1 MNSLNATKEN
11 YEATNNSFFKRF
23 INHFHPKNFTY
34 LTVLE
39 IIAFILLIIFLT
51 PFYLVII
58 NSSKTIN
65 ALTENPLSWPSN
77 WVILFDNIKY
87 ILGNDSLG
95 YGRAFISSIIIT
107 TSSLLLIGIGSA
119 MAAWVLV
126 RTKTKLSFF
135 IFMLIISGLVIP
147 FQVVMLPL
155 VRLMAKI
162 SEVTGLPMR
171 DTYHAII
178 LAYMGFGAPLSVF
191 LFHGF
196 IKSIP
201 MDVEEAAIIDG
212 CSKPQV
218 FFKVVLPILKPIFVT
233 LLILNGMWIWN
244 DYLLPL
250 LIIGSNGDTQ
260 TIPLAISSF
269 QGTYSVAWDLMLTS
283 VLLAALPVILLFLFA
298 QKYIIKGM
306 TSGAIK

>member
-1 MNSLNATKEN
+1 MASIMTNEPIKSTKYPWYKRLINSL
-11 YEATNNSFFKRF
+11 
-23 INHFHPKNFTY
+23 HPKHFSY

-39 IIAFILLIIFLT
+39 FVAFALLVIFLI

-58 NSSKTIN
+58 NSSKTIS
-65 ALTENPLSWPSN
+65 ALTDNPISWPSN
-77 WVILFDNIKY
+77 WMILIDNIKY
-87 ILGNDSLG
+87 ILGNDTLG
-95 YGRAFISSIIIT
+95 YGRAFVSSIIIT
-107 TSSLLLIGIGSA
+107 SSSLILIGIGSA

-126 RTKTKLSFF
+126 RTKTKLSFI
-135 IFMLIISGLVIP
+135 IFMGIISGLVIP

-155 VRLMAKI
+155 VRILSTI
-162 SEVTGLPMR
+162 TEITGIPMR
-171 DTYHAII
+171 DTYHAMI
-178 LAYMGFGAPLSVF
+178 LAYMGFGAPLSIF

-196 IKSIP
+196 IKSVPI
-201 MDVEEAAIIDG
+201 DIEEAAIIDG

-260 TIPLAISSF
+260 TIPLAISTF

-283 VLLAALPVILLFLFA
+283 VLLAALPVIILFLFA

>member
-1 MNSLNATKEN
+1 MSTLKTVK
-11 YEATNNSFFKRF
+11 TNRPSTMERLKNRFNVRNFSF
-23 INHFHPKNFTY
+23 IV
-34 LTVLE
+34 VLE
-39 IIAFILLIIFLT
+39 IVAFILLIIFLI

-58 NSSKTIN
+58 NSSKTTV
-65 ALTENPLSWPSN
+65 ALTADPLSWPSN
-77 WVILFDNIKY
+77 WMLLFDNIKY
-87 ILGNDSLG
+87 ILGNDTLG
-95 YGRAFISSIIIT
+95 YGKAFIHSIIIT
-107 TSSLLLIGIGSA
+107 SSSLVLIGVGSG

-155 VRLMAKI
+155 VRLLSLI
-162 SEVTGLPMR
+162 SDFTNIPMR

-201 MDVEEAAIIDG
+201 MDIEEAAIIDG

-250 LIIGSNGDTQ
+250 LIIGSNGENTI
-260 TIPLAISSF
+260 TIPLAISTF

-283 VLLAALPVILLFLFA
+283 VLLAALPVIILFIFA

>member
-1 MNSLNATKEN
+1 MERLKNRFNVRN
-11 YEATNNSFFKRF
+11 FSF
-23 INHFHPKNFTY
+23 IV
-34 LTVLE
+34 VLE
-39 IIAFILLIIFLT
+39 IVAFILLIIFLI

-58 NSSKTIN
+58 NSSKTTV
-65 ALTENPLSWPSN
+65 ALTADPLSWPSN
-77 WVILFDNIKY
+77 WMLLFDNIKY
-87 ILGNDSLG
+87 ILGNDTLG
-95 YGRAFISSIIIT
+95 YGKAFIHSIIIT
-107 TSSLLLIGIGSA
+107 SSSLVLIGVGSG

-155 VRLMAKI
+155 VRLLSLI
-162 SEVTGLPMR
+162 SDFTNIPMR

-201 MDVEEAAIIDG
+201 MDIEEAAIIDG

-250 LIIGSNGDTQ
+250 LIIGSNGENTI
-260 TIPLAISSF
+260 TIPLAISTF

-283 VLLAALPVILLFLFA
+283 VLLAALPVIILFIFA